1 LRIGS
6 AKLCADF
13 IAFKINVPP
22 RPVLQKR
29 LAELPRC
36 AVKVEMDRL
45 RRLSCFAG
53 TQPITY
59 CAVGRHLRRNLNL
72 EQWRLFL

>member
-6 AKLCADF
+6 AKLCGDYLT
-13 IAFKINVPP
+13 FKINVPAP
-22 RPVLQKR
+22 PVLQKR

-36 AVKVEMDRL
+36 AAKVWMDL
-45 RRLSCFAG
+45 FRRLSCFAG
-53 TQPITY
+53 ARWITY
-59 CAVGRHLRRNLNL
+59 CAAGRHLRRNLNL